1 LRAGEHLTY
10 DPRRSAMLFARR
22 HRLALELGLLV
33 LVAWLAALAVTSAL
47 HVAVDDVPPALAAPE
62 APAVAAP
69 APGPLA
75 DYAVIAA
82 RDVFNPAPAASGG
95 SGRHGTLRLWGVGL
109 QGSDAR
115 AVIEDTTT
123 HRQELYRVG
132 DDVGGRRI
140 VAIDWDRVTL
150 AYAGG
155 EDVLELSPPAS
166 EPAERVEEPP
176 AVAVA
181 ADARIRR
188 TGENAF
194 VVDRRE
200 LTGAVGNMS
209 GLMTQLR
216 AVAEVQDGRPAGFRL
231 FQIRDDSLFA
241 RLGLRDGD
249 VVQRVNGATIAEPAA
264 LLGFLQRLQSEPRVA
279 LDIVRGDAP
288 RTLVYDLR

>member
-1 LRAGEHLTY
+1 
-10 DPRRSAMLFARR
+10 MVFARP

-33 LVAWLAALAVTSAL
+33 AVAWLAALGVSSAVRL
-47 HVAVDDVPPALAAPE
+47 AVDDVPPAPTEPATPPAAAP
-62 APAVAAP
+62 
-69 APGPLA
+69 PGPLA

-82 RDVFNPAPAASGG
+82 RDVFNPAPAGTSR
-95 SGRHGTLRLWGVGL
+95 SGRAATFRLWGVGL
-109 QGSDAR
+109 DGNDAR
-115 AVIEDTTT
+115 AVIEDTRT
-123 HRQELYRVG
+123 HRQDLYRVG
-132 DDVGGRRI
+132 DEVAGGRI

-150 AYAGG
+150 AHAGG
-155 EDVLELSPPAS
+155 EEVLELSAPADERAE
-166 EPAERVEEPP
+166 EPAAEAP
-176 AVAVA
+176 AATA
-181 ADARIRR
+181 GDARIRR

-200 LTGAVGNMS
+200 LAGAVGNMS

-249 VVQRVNGATIAEPAA
+249 VVQRVNGAAVAEPAA
-264 LLGFLQRLQSEPRVA
+264 LLGFLDRLQTEPRVA
-279 LDIVRGDAP
+279 LDIVRGAAP

>member
-132 DDVGGRRI
+132 DTIGTARVT
-140 VAIDWDRVTL
+140 AIDWDRVTL
-150 AYAGG
+150 TDAGI
-155 EDVLELSPPAS
+155 DDTLTLSPPDTAAPSADPPPTATVQAAS
-166 EPAERVEEPP
+166 EE
-176 AVAVA
+176 
-181 ADARIRR
+181 RIRR
-188 TGENAF
+188 TSENAW

-200 LTGAVGNMS
+200 VVGTEGLS

-216 AVAEVQDGRPAGFRL
+216 AVAEVRDGRPAGFRL